1 MITSNLEAQLHAR
14 NTPRARPAAMAA
26 LMVEGI
32 AGLWRAFQNRRSVK
46 RLLEW
51 DSRMLQDI
59 GVTRGDVV
67 AAMSGSIKED
77 PGYRLSVLAV
87 ERRAASRAA
96 SQERLNAAG
105 RLIISPRGNFRE
117 ARVKVLEI

>member
-1 MITSNLEAQLHAR
+1 MITSNLEAQLRER
-14 NTPRARPAAMAA
+14 NHPRARPALAA
-26 LMVEGI
+26 FMVERI

-46 RLLEW
+46 TLLEW

-77 PGYRLSVLAV
+77 PAYRLSVLAV
-87 ERRAASRAA
+87 ERRAASRAVA
-96 SQERLNAAG
+96 QERLSVAG
-105 RLIISPRGNFRE
+105 RLVRSSGRNSRE

>member
-1 MITSNLEAQLHAR
+1 MITSNLEAQLRER
-14 NTPRARPAAMAA
+14 NNPSVRPALATF
-26 LMVEGI
+26 MVERI
-32 AGLWRAFQNRRSVK
+32 TGLWRAFQNRRSVK
-46 RLLEW
+46 QLLEW

-77 PGYRLSVLAV
+77 PAYRLSVLAV
-87 ERRAASRAA
+87 ERRAASRAVA
-96 SQERLNAAG
+96 QERLSVAQRLVRSSG
-105 RLIISPRGNFRE
+105 RNSRE

>member
-1 MITSNLEAQLHAR
+1 MITSNLEAQLRER
-14 NTPRARPAAMAA
+14 NNPSARPALAA
-26 LMVEGI
+26 FLVERI

-46 RLLEW
+46 QLLEW

-77 PGYRLSVLAV
+77 PAYRLSVLAV
-87 ERRAASRAA
+87 ERRAASRAVA
-96 SQERLNAAG
+96 QERLSVAQRLVRSSG
-105 RLIISPRGNFRE
+105 RNSRE

>member
-1 MITSNLEAQLHAR
+1 MITSNLEAQLRER
-14 NTPRARPAAMAA
+14 NNPSARPALAA
-26 LMVEGI
+26 FLVERI

-46 RLLEW
+46 QLLEW

-77 PGYRLSVLAV
+77 PAYRLSVLAV
-87 ERRAASRAA
+87 ERRAASRAVA
-96 SQERLNAAG
+96 QERLSVTRRLVRSSG
-105 RLIISPRGNFRE
+105 RNSRE